1 MGSPAKAYREIER
14 SSFYFCFLECKLQAA
29 RLSLHE
35 LMSTQP
41 PIGVQ
46 AQEIPHLVLLTFD
59 DSIIYCMIPIYEWI
73 LQNRQIPYDLLR

>member
-14 SSFYFCFLECKLQAA
+14 SSFYFCFLKCKLQAA

-46 AQEIPHLVLLTFD
+46 AQEIAHFLLTFD
-59 DSIIYCMIPIYEWI
+59 DSIIYYMIPIYEWI
-73 LQNRQIPYDLLR
+73 LQNRQIPTI